1 VIGKPEPHPLKGGEA
16 FFMKDIQMQALKYD
30 ISEAEIQALEAE
42 SMCWLYLSEGAY
54 LHEGSDKSGV
64 IQVVGIAQP
73 SMSESTILWL
83 L

>member
-1 VIGKPEPHPLKGGEA
+1 
-16 FFMKDIQMQALKYD
+16 MKRVDKAVDTVLSLHETLSND
-30 ISEAEIQALEAE
+30 NFESEIQALEAE
-42 SMCWLYLSEGAY
+42 SIGWVYLSEGAY

-73 SMSESTILWL
+73 GMSESNILWL

>member
-1 VIGKPEPHPLKGGEA
+1 MRRIDKAVDTVLSLHETLSNDNFE
-16 FFMKDIQMQALKYD
+16 
-30 ISEAEIQALEAE
+30 SEIQALEAE
-42 SMCWLYLSEGAY
+42 SMGWVYLYEGAY

-73 SMSESTILWL
+73 SMSESNILWL

>member
-1 VIGKPEPHPLKGGEA
+1 MRRIDKAVDTVLSLHETLGNDNFES
-16 FFMKDIQMQALKYD
+16 D
-30 ISEAEIQALEAE
+30 IQALEAE
-42 SMCWLYLSEGAY
+42 SMGWVYLSEGAY

-73 SMSESTILWL
+73 SMSDSNVLWL

>member
-1 VIGKPEPHPLKGGEA
+1 
-16 FFMKDIQMQALKYD
+16 MKLADKADTVVLSLHETLSNDSFESDIQAF
-30 ISEAEIQALEAE
+30 EAE
-42 SMCWLYLSEGAY
+42 SMGWVYLSEGAY

-73 SMSESTILWL
+73 GMSESNILWL

>member
-1 VIGKPEPHPLKGGEA
+1 
-16 FFMKDIQMQALKYD
+16 MKRVDKAVDTVLSLHETLSNDSFESDIQAF
-30 ISEAEIQALEAE
+30 EAE
-42 SMCWLYLSEGAY
+42 SMGWVYLSEGAY

-73 SMSESTILWL
+73 GMSESNILWL